1 LKKPISLYIQI
12 VLILALLL
20 TPVSQVL
27 AQENWDISINLVSTQ
42 ELPEYMT
49 LKVYFT
55 ISDGHSGSPV
65 TNAQFSTAQVALLN
79 QTYIANATVKKPDVP
94 IYVAI
99 LMDSSGSMGGSVV
112 ALRNAAK
119 AALSDIPDNSLFAV
133 IQFDESTKLLQDF
146 TSNISA
152 VSYAIDQYQASNKG
166 TCIYDAAYTTIE
178 AMANQSDGRHAL
190 ILFTDGKD
198 EVANGQPCSQHRYQ
212 ELIDLAMKSQ
222 VPISTIGLSTKEANI
237 NAVELQAMAAST
249 GGFSSIA
256 AKDDLNAAFSRIM
269 TALKAQWMAEAIIY
283 PLNGENNAV
292 LTVTF
297 KDGKSLNE
305 AFSVES
311 GTDYPGPASPVS
323 IGLAGL
329 ILNAAKQAYEVQMNM
344 TSPDLASYIKI
355 EVWDTEGGSKVGE
368 YIFENPQGANVFE
381 IPTDTLTAENSY
393 ELRISAISKADNMAF
408 AITRDEQGKTSSQ
421 LIHEFKFDPSSAYP
435 KLEVLS
441 VLQNGG
447 DLDVN
452 ISVTNPNLVGGFDGW
467 LVDPTTNTQVAGSNF
482 SVPAITSTNGTITI
496 PMKENR
502 IDKGI
507 YNVVVRT
514 LSLNNT
520 VYGTQTI
527 EEVAYKAPSIFA
539 RIGPALIANPIYL
552 FVIVGIILAVLLFL
566 IISSARQKSM
576 TGTPVLQ
583 GRMGG
588 GKGSSRKQKGAAIP
602 ISDNEPIPYR
612 SAAPQGQP
620 PVMPQGVP
628 PQYGMPQ
635 PPMPQPPVP
644 QAYVPQ
650 SMTPQPPA
658 AQPYMPQTAVPQAQ
672 SPQAYPPQPV
682 VTPLVQQPDSFVSET
697 VMQGAD
703 STVVV
708 GARTPM
714 SAYLN
719 VTNFPIEIGDK
730 GRVKIDNYPFI
741 VGRSEG
747 NLNIGAPSVSRRHCQ
762 ISYDPNSRTY
772 YISDLSSSNGTSLN
786 GQRLTPMQPAQL
798 SNGATINVGPHVT
811 IRFEL
816 G

>member
-1 LKKPISLYIQI
+1 MKKSIKLVLQTLFVLVMVSAPIS
-12 VLILALLL
+12 
-20 TPVSQVL
+20 SVL
-27 AQENWDISINLVSTQ
+27 AQENWDININQVTTQ
-42 ELPEYMT
+42 ELPEYMS

-55 ISDGHSGSPV
+55 ISDGHSGAPV

-119 AALSDIPDNSLFAV
+119 AALTDIPDNSQFAV
-133 IQFDESTKLLQDF
+133 IQFDEGTKLLQDF

-152 VSYAIDQYQASNKG
+152 VSYAIDQYRASNKG

-178 AMANQSDGRHAL
+178 ALAQQSNGRHAI

-222 VPISTIGLSTKEANI
+222 VPISTIGLSTKEADI

-256 AKDDLNAAFSRIM
+256 SKDDLNAAFSRIM

-283 PLNGENNAV
+283 PLSGENNSV

-329 ILNAAKQAYEVQMNM
+329 VLNAAKESYEVQMNM
-344 TSPDLASYIKI
+344 TSPDLASYVKI

-368 YIFENPQGANVFE
+368 YIFENPSSANVFL
-381 IPTDTLTAENSY
+381 IPTDILSAGNSY
-393 ELRISAISKADNMAF
+393 EMRISAISKADNTAF
-408 AITRDEQGKTSSQ
+408 AITRDDQGKTSTQ
-421 LIHEFKFDPSSAYP
+421 LIHEFKFDPASSYP
-435 KLEVLS
+435 QLEVLS

-452 ISVTNPNLVGGFDGW
+452 ISVTNPSLVGGFDGW
-467 LVDPTTNTQVAGSNF
+467 LVDPQTNTQVAGSNF
-482 SVPAITSTNGTITI
+482 TVPAISTTNGTITI
-496 PMKENR
+496 PMKANG
-502 IDKGI
+502 IDDGI
-507 YNVVVRT
+507 YNVVIRT
-514 LSLNNT
+514 LSQNNT
-520 VYGTQTI
+520 VYSSQTV
-527 EEVAYKAPSIFA
+527 EEVAYKAPSFFA
-539 RIGPALIANPIYL
+539 KLIPALKANPIYL
-552 FVIVGIILAVLLFL
+552 FIIVGIILAVLLFL

-576 TGTPVLQ
+576 SGTPVLQ

-588 GKGSSRKQKGAAIP
+588 GKGGRGKQKMPVIP
-602 ISDNEPIPYR
+602 VSDEPIPFR
-612 SAAPQGQP
+612 NGGQP
-620 PVMPQGVP
+620 PMMPPGAP
-628 PQYGMPQ
+628 APYGMPQ
-635 PPMPQPPVP
+635 PPQAVVPPPVAAPVMPP
-644 QAYVPQ
+644 QAY
-650 SMTPQPPA
+650 TPQPVAPA
-658 AQPYMPQTAVPQAQ
+658 APA
-672 SPQAYPPQPV
+672 PQAYTPPAP
-682 VTPLVQQPDSFVSET
+682 QPDSYVSET

-703 STVVV
+703 STVIV
-708 GARTPM
+708 GAR
-714 SAYLN
+714 SAGNAYLT
-719 VTNFPIEIGDK
+719 VTNYPVDVGEN
-730 GRVKIDNYPFI
+730 GRVMIDSFPFV

-747 NLNIGAPSVSRRHCQ
+747 NLVVSAPSVSRRHCQ
-762 ISYDPNSRTY
+762 ISFDPNSRTY
-772 YISDLSSSNGTSLN
+772 YISDLNSSNGTTLN
-786 GQRLTPMQPAQL
+786 GQRLTPMQPTQI
-798 SNGATINVGPHVT
+798 SSGATINVGPHVT
-811 IRFEL
+811 IRFEI